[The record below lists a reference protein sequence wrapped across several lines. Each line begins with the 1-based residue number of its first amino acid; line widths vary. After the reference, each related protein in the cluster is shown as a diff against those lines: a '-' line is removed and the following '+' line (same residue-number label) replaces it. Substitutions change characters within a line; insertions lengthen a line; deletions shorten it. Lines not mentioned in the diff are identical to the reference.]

1 MHNMIETAKCYGP
14 QRDRNNGTRPAL
26 MMTMYDE
33 QNIWAR
39 LSERDKTLATFL
51 ASGLDVAMAARLSDA
66 TEAYVLERL
75 ADPEFSVILDRH
87 VAAGHDVTAAMHV
100 AGQLRNRLPDTP
112 IRRRQSADN
121 GRAHR
126 WENGSAKALALLI
139 GILCGI
145 CVYRLTQ
152 PSG

>member
-1 MHNMIETAKCYGP
+1 MIETATCYGP

-75 ADPEFSVILDRH
+75 ADPEFAVILDGH
-87 VAAGHDVTAAMHV
+87 VAAGDDVTARIA
-100 AGQLRNRLPDTP
+100 ALGNRRNR
-112 IRRRQSADN
+112 
-121 GRAHR
+121 
-126 WENGSAKALALLI
+126 
-139 GILCGI
+139 
-145 CVYRLTQ
+145 
-152 PSG
+152 